1 MLLSSAHSGCSPAG
15 ALRGLVARKG
25 RHQPLSYR
33 RYLRGSSGFTF
44 RDSGYT
50 HVQRCSGDSTNVQPS
65 VLSGTSS
72 SSSSSRSDHD
82 SGSQLGEHQLPKRS
96 NGSSNGNTAAASSG
110 TPAPEPVLSYSDHYR
125 SQNTPYG
132 HQGAA
137 TSETNGSPEPS
148 SDSTNGSSAAG
159 IDVEDAIAKA
169 QQALAA
175 AETSLS
181 SIEQLQSNQ
190 PPSPWT
196 AAFKAVRS
204 MVALAAMALLMVFS
218 HASGLVWQWTGAFV
232 GALGIAGWGY
242 QRNSLSKSGAIAA
255 VFVGCA
261 TLACSLRFGATL
273 LAFYV
278 SSSKLTSFKEELK
291 EGVDDQSKKSGQRD
305 WKQVRRWLHA

>member
-1 MLLSSAHSGCSPAG
+1 
-15 ALRGLVARKG
+15 
-25 RHQPLSYR
+25 
-33 RYLRGSSGFTF
+33 
-44 RDSGYT
+44 
-50 HVQRCSGDSTNVQPS
+50 
-65 VLSGTSS
+65 
-72 SSSSSRSDHD
+72 
-82 SGSQLGEHQLPKRS
+82 
-96 NGSSNGNTAAASSG
+96 
-110 TPAPEPVLSYSDHYR
+110 VLSYSDHYR
-125 SQNTPYG
+125 SKNTPYA

-137 TSETNGSPEPS
+137 TSEANGSPEPS
-148 SDSTNGSSAAG
+148 SDSTSGTAAG

-204 MVALAAMALLMVFS
+204 IVALAAMALLMVFS

-242 QRNSLSKSGAIAA
+242 QRSSLSKSGAIAA

-305 WKQVRRWLHA
+305 WKQVSRVHTAWQGCHL